1 MPHLSRVKARI
12 SFTLSFMQRLF
23 FRPAGLL
30 LIAGALLVPFISPG
44 LSGRAWAQKRPRM
57 VAVSNNNIRVETSE
71 RVILPY
77 SAVSRII
84 VEDPEIARAFFQPD
98 GTALVEGLSRGTTTI
113 EVYQSDGTPKL
124 LSIQVGDALAG
135 QKPDFPA
142 NPSLPVPTIPVA
154 SVPPAPVAAV
164 TPTAIVPALPVLPAP
179 PRIAPPRIAPP
190 RIAQA
195 QTAQTAP
202 AFPITPS
209 QSQLGVTLA
218 AAPVSGTAQAQFTIN
233 YSNPG
238 NGAATNA
245 IVRYAL
251 DDRVSYV
258 TDSAS
263 NGGVYDASRREVAW
277 NLGALAPD
285 AAGQLTLRVEPIEGG
300 RSLTFDSVAT
310 IEDNG
315 TGPVTS
321 ATLTYSTA
329 VTPLL
334 TVFALPDRLLAGKN
348 VAPLGDVKGTEYQTA
363 VERLSQIGI
372 VQGYPDGLYRPTDA
386 TQRAEYAV
394 MTLRGLNLRDL
405 RDITQIKFVLG
416 RASTVNL
423 SVADES
429 GRTVATLTRN
439 TSLEAG
445 EHTVVWNGRNDAG
458 QFVPQGRY
466 FYTCTARDERG
477 EATTLKSTLDIVSPA
492 PLQATGTSSFVDVK
506 ATDWY
511 AGYLALGENQGLLRG
526 FPDRTFRPRLPISRV
541 EAAAIV
547 VRALGLSDAAKEWAD
562 KNVGFADYEKIPT
575 WANGV
580 VNATTMLTKTSNGKP
595 IMRGTKENTFE
606 PNVALRRDQ
615 AALVVQRIIDRET
628 TRSVSV
634 SGAITPGAIVS
645 INSKP
650 VEADAQGRFGFSFD
664 LNTALPTT
672 VAVVDTRNR

>member
-1 MPHLSRVKARI
+1 MSRF
-12 SFTLSFMQRLF
+12 SL
-23 FRPAGLL
+23 RPAGLFWV
-30 LIAGALLVPFISPG
+30 AGALLVPMVPSA
-44 LSGRAWAQKRPRM
+44 RAQSRLPRM
-57 VAVSNNNIRVETSE
+57 VAVANNNIRLGAGE
-71 RVILPY
+71 RVTLPFA
-77 SAVSRII
+77 AVSRII
-84 VEDPEIARAFFQPD
+84 IEDDEIARAYFQN
-98 GTALVEGLSRGTTTI
+98 GSAIIEGMSRGATTV

-124 LSIQVGDALAG
+124 LSIQVGESASG
-135 QKPDFPA
+135 PTP
-142 NPSLPVPTIPVA
+142 PVPL
-154 SVPPAPVAAV
+154 AAAA
-164 TPTAIVPALPVLPAP
+164 TPTPIPLSPGLVPVPLPNATP
-179 PRIAPPRIAPP
+179 IAPLEMPRVEQNAPNSTTAFAIA
-190 RIAQA
+190 
-195 QTAQTAP
+195 
-202 AFPITPS
+202 PS
-209 QSQLGVTLA
+209 QSQLGVALA
-218 AAPVSGTAQAQFTIN
+218 AGPVVGTAQTQFTIN

-238 NGAATNA
+238 TSAAGNA

-251 DDRVSYV
+251 DDRVAYV

-263 NGGVYDASRREVAW
+263 DGGVYDAARREVMW
-277 NLGALAPD
+277 DLGTVNPGAS
-285 AAGQLTLRVEPIEGG
+285 GRLTLRIEPIEGG
-300 RSLTFDSVAT
+300 RSVSFDSVAT
-310 IEDNG
+310 IEDG
-315 TGPVTS
+315 ESGPVTS
-321 ATLTYSTA
+321 ATLAYSTA

-334 TVFALPDRLLAGKN
+334 TIFALPDRFLAGKN
-348 VAPLGDVKGTEYQTA
+348 VAPASDVRGNEYQSA

-372 VQGYPDGLYRPTDA
+372 VQGYPNGSYRPTDP

-458 QFVPQGRY
+458 QFVTQGRY

-526 FPDRTFRPRLPISRV
+526 FPDRTFRPRLAISRV

-547 VRALGLSDAAKEWAD
+547 VRALGLSQAAKEWAD

-628 TRSVSV
+628 TRSISV

-672 VAVVDTRNR
+672 VAVVDTRSR

>member
-1 MPHLSRVKARI
+1 
-12 SFTLSFMQRLF
+12 MQRFSL
-23 FRPAGLL
+23 RPAGLFWV
-30 LIAGALLVPFISPG
+30 AGALLVPVF
-44 LSGRAWAQKRPRM
+44 SGRAWAQTKKPRM
-57 VAVSNNNIRVETSE
+57 VAVSSNNIRVETSE
-71 RVILPY
+71 RVVLPY

-84 VEDPEIARAFFQPD
+84 VEDPEIARAFFQPN

-124 LSIQVGDALAG
+124 LSIQVGDALPG

-142 NPSLPVPTIPVA
+142 VPSAPIIPVA
-154 SVPPAPVAAV
+154 P
-164 TPTAIVPALPVLPAP
+164 TPIAPALPVLPAP
-179 PRIAPPRIAPP
+179 PRV
-190 RIAQA
+190 A
-195 QTAQTAP
+195 QTTPAS

-209 QSQLGVTLA
+209 PSQLGVTLSA
-218 AAPVSGTAQAQFTIN
+218 TPVSGTAQAQFTIN

-238 NGAATNA
+238 AGAATNA

-258 TDSAS
+258 TNSAS
-263 NGGVYDASRREVAW
+263 GGGVYDAARREVVW

-285 AAGQLTLRVEPIEGG
+285 ASGQLTLRVEPIEGG

-310 IEDNG
+310 IEDDG
-315 TGPVTS
+315 TGPVNS

-334 TVFALPDRLLAGKN
+334 TIFALPDRFLAGKN
-348 VAPLGDVKGTEYQTA
+348 VAPLADVRGNEYQTA
-363 VERLSQIGI
+363 VERLSQLDIA
-372 VQGYPDGLYRPTDA
+372 QGYPDGLYRPTAA

-423 SVADES
+423 SVADEM

-439 TSLEAG
+439 TMLEAG
-445 EHTVVWNGRNDAG
+445 EHTVVWNGRNDSG
-458 QFVPQGRY
+458 LFVPPGRY
-466 FYTCTARDERG
+466 TYSCTARDSRG
-477 EATTLKSTLDIVSPA
+477 EATTLKSTVSIVSPS
-492 PLQATGTSSFVDVK
+492 PLQATGTPSFTDVK

-511 AGYLALGENQGLLRG
+511 AGYLKLGEDQGLLLG
-526 FPDRTFRPRLPISRV
+526 FPDRTFRPHKAVSRV

-547 VRALGLSDAAKEWAD
+547 VRALGLSEAAKEWAD
-562 KNVGFADYEKIPT
+562 KNVGFEDYNKIPA
-575 WANGV
+575 WGNGPI
-580 VNATTMLTKTSNGKP
+580 NAVTMLTKTNTGQP
-595 IMRGTKENTFE
+595 IMRGTKDNKFD
-606 PNVALRRDQ
+606 PNSALRRDQ

-628 TRSVSV
+628 TRSISV
-634 SGAITPGAIVS
+634 SGAITPGAVVT

-650 VEADAQGRFGFSFD
+650 IQADGQGRFGFSFD
-664 LNTALPTT
+664 LNTAVPTT
-672 VAVVDTRNR
+672 VAVVDARNR

>member
-1 MPHLSRVKARI
+1 
-12 SFTLSFMQRLF
+12 
-23 FRPAGLL
+23 
-30 LIAGALLVPFISPG
+30 
-44 LSGRAWAQKRPRM
+44 M
-57 VAVSNNNIRVETSE
+57 VAVSDNNIRVETGE

-77 SAVSRII
+77 RAVSRII
-84 VEDPEIARAFFQPD
+84 VEDPEIARAFFQQD
-98 GTALVEGLSRGTTTI
+98 GSALVEGLSRGATTI

-124 LSIQVGDALAG
+124 IAIQVGDALSG

-142 NPSLPVPTIPVA
+142 FSSIPVA
-154 SVPPAPVAAV
+154 PPSAIAASG
-164 TPTAIVPALPVLPAP
+164 ASASANPALPALPSP
-179 PRIAPPRIAPP
+179 PRVAQNAPDAAAPN
-190 RIAQA
+190 AA
-195 QTAQTAP
+195 ASAG

-209 QSQLGVTLA
+209 ASQLGVTLA

-238 NGAATNA
+238 AGAATNA

-263 NGGVYDASRREVAW
+263 NGGTYDAARREVVW

-285 AAGQLTLRVEPIEGG
+285 ASGQLTLRVEPIEGG

-310 IEDNG
+310 IEDGSNS
-315 TGPVTS
+315 PVNS

-334 TVFALPDRLLAGKN
+334 TVFALPDRFLAGKN
-348 VAPLGDVKGTEYQTA
+348 VAPLTDVRGNEYQTA

-372 VQGYPDGLYRPTDA
+372 VQGYPNGLYRPASA

-423 SVADES
+423 SVADEA

-439 TSLEAG
+439 TMLEAG
-445 EHTVVWNGRNDAG
+445 EHTVVWNGRNDKG
-458 QFVPQGRY
+458 QFVPPGL
-466 FYTCTARDERG
+466 YTYSCTARDARG
-477 EATTLKSTLDIVSPA
+477 EATTLKSTVSIVAPS
-492 PLQATGTSSFVDVK
+492 PLQATGMPSFSDIK

-511 AGYLALGENQGLLRG
+511 SGYLKLGEDQGLLLG
-526 FPDRTFRPRLPISRV
+526 FPDRTFRPRKPVSRV

-547 VRALGLSDAAKEWAD
+547 VRALGLSEAAKEWAD
-562 KNVGFADYEKIPT
+562 KNVGFEDYEKIPA
-575 WANGV
+575 WGNGPI
-580 VNATTMLTKTSNGKP
+580 NAVTMLTKTNTGQP
-595 IMRGTKENTFE
+595 IMRGTKDNKFD
-606 PNVALRRDQ
+606 PNSALRRDQ

-628 TRSVSV
+628 TRSISV
-634 SGAITPGAIVS
+634 SGAITPGAVVT

-650 VEADAQGRFGFSFD
+650 VQADSQGHFGFSFD
-664 LNTALPTT
+664 LNTAVPTT
-672 VAVVDTRNR
+672 VAVVDARER

>member
-1 MPHLSRVKARI
+1 MPHFSRSRARNYI
-12 SFTLSFMQRLF
+12 FQFFMQRF
-23 FRPAGLL
+23 FLRPAGLL
-30 LIAGALLVPFISPG
+30 LVAGALLTPG
-44 LSGRAWAQKRPRM
+44 LSGRAWAQKKPRM
-57 VAVSNNNIRVETSE
+57 ASVSNDSIHVETNE
-71 RVILPY
+71 RVTLPY
-77 SAVSRII
+77 NAVSRII

-124 LSIQVGDALAG
+124 LSIQVGEALSG
-135 QKPDFPA
+135 QKSDFPIVS
-142 NPSLPVPTIPVA
+142 SLPIAPVPM
-154 SVPPAPVAAV
+154 APVAAV
-164 TPTAIVPALPVLPAP
+164 PMAPNPAASTPAAPSLPVLPAP
-179 PRIAPPRIAPP
+179 RI
-190 RIAQA
+190 
-195 QTAQTAP
+195 AQTAP

-209 QSQLGVTLA
+209 QSQLSVTLV

-233 YSNPG
+233 YSNPSV
-238 NGAATNA
+238 GAANNA

-263 NGGVYDASRREVAW
+263 NGGVYDASRREVMW
-277 NLGALAPD
+277 DLGALAPD
-285 AAGQLTLRVEPIEGG
+285 AAGQLMLRVEPIEGG

-310 IEDNG
+310 IEDGND
-315 TGPVTS
+315 GPVNS

-334 TVFALPDRLLAGKN
+334 TVFALPDRFLAGKN
-348 VAPLGDVKGTEYQTA
+348 VAPLTDVRGTEYQMA

-372 VQGYPDGLYRPTDA
+372 VQGYPSGLYRPTDA

-423 SVADES
+423 SVADET

-439 TSLEAG
+439 TTLEAG
-445 EHTVVWNGRNDAG
+445 EHTVVWGGRNDSG
-458 QFVPQGRY
+458 QFVPPGRY
-466 FYTCTARDERG
+466 TYSCTARDARG
-477 EATTLKSTLDIVSPA
+477 EATTLKSTVTIVSPS
-492 PLQATGTSSFVDVK
+492 PLQTTGVPSFTDIK

-511 AGYLALGENQGLLRG
+511 AGYLKLGEDQGLLLG
-526 FPDRTFRPRLPISRV
+526 FPDRTFRPRNPVSRV

-562 KNVGFADYEKIPT
+562 KNVGFEDYDKIPA
-575 WANGV
+575 WGNGPI
-580 VNATTMLTKTSNGKP
+580 NAVTMLTKTNIGQP
-595 IMRGTKENTFE
+595 IMRGTKGNKFD
-606 PNVALRRDQ
+606 PNSALRRDQ

-628 TRSVSV
+628 TRSITV
-634 SGAITPGAIVS
+634 SGAITPGAVVT

-650 VEADAQGRFGFSFD
+650 IQADGQGRFGFSFD
-664 LNTALPTT
+664 LNTAVPTT
-672 VAVVDTRNR
+672 VAVVDARER